1 MQILRFYG
9 CRHIHVMQLWETRHM
24 HVILLTRSLL
34 IFCRL
39 KDKITF
45 ILIQPFTS
53 NLDPFIWSQWIL
65 NNLKETVM
73 HLETIKNHMWTC
85 LHEPLIIKY
94 AWRAICTYLI
104 CLSTILMRINSN
116 WSNDHIKIMLK
127 YRRYED
133 TF

>member
-1 MQILRFYG
+1 MHSHSSMFRSFKYGKHPQSMVNTNFCIHYLLYGKTSFKGKNVRKARLKCQKIKHEYVFITHAFIYNVRKMQILRFYG

-53 NLDPFIWSQWIL
+53 NLDPFI
-65 NNLKETVM
+65 
-73 HLETIKNHMWTC
+73 
-85 LHEPLIIKY
+85 
-94 AWRAICTYLI
+94 
-104 CLSTILMRINSN
+104 
-116 WSNDHIKIMLK
+116 
-127 YRRYED
+127 
-133 TF
+133 